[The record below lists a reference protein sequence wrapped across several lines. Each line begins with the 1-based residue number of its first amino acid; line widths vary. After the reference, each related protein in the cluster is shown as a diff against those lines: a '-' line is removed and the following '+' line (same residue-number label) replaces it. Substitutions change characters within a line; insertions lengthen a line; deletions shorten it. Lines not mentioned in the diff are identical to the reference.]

1 MTRAIAAIAVLSLFH
16 VQAASDW
23 AGVRALAPGSA
34 VEVRREDKQN
44 FRGTLTSVSESQLI
58 LATTSGAQ
66 TFGRSTIRQVKVKSN
81 SGRARNALIGAAIAG
96 GAVAVGMSFI
106 CASCWG
112 ERDDWGANV
121 ALGTA
126 AAAGGGALIGWLIPG
141 YKTVYKAPKAPKTP
155 RAAGPTK

>member
-1 MTRAIAAIAVLSLFH
+1 M
-16 VQAASDW
+16 QAASDW
-23 AGVRALAPGSA
+23 ADVRALASGSA
-34 VEVRREDKQN
+34 IEVRREDKQN

-58 LATTSGAQ
+58 LATTSGSQ
-66 TFGRSTIRQVKVKSN
+66 TFGRSTIRQVKVKSK
-81 SGRARNALIGAAIAG
+81 SARTRNALIGAAIAG

-126 AAAGGGALIGWLIPG
+126 AAAGGGALVGWLIPG
-141 YKTVYKAPKAPKTP
+141 YKSVYKAPNPPKTP